1 MSKSR
6 VESKGFNESDG
17 RGKEIIDIDIA
28 CRGGRDV
35 WELRWDVGGVRSG
48 LTNAASPL
56 CISDST
62 SMA

>member
-6 VESKGFNESDG
+6 VESKGFDDSDG
-17 RGKEIIDIDIA
+17 RGKEIIDITCHGD
-28 CRGGRDV
+28 GDV

-48 LTNAASPL
+48 LTNATSPL

-62 SMA
+62 SRA